1 MCWLPDVRFP
11 GQHLWPLYQM
21 CLNVF
26 FPRCACSGL
35 GTMWQGWTS
44 ALPGLACHRF
54 VTTLVQSRQ
63 CWRRLWCGGMWCWS
77 AAGIFW
83 HTIRVFQFHVDFRQ
97 IPEPAFLEGLRQLV
111 DLEQGW
117 VGIFLLSA
125 SFQQFVTDI
134 QNIYENIISIPCD
147 LKNDFKTL
155 TYFRCLL
162 SQTLPSTSG
171 PPWLVCPV
179 IMAQYSVVNI
189 VRRMHTSPPRT
200 DKPPS
205 YTCFVLVG
213 TEACF
218 GVRPS
223 SSALFFILLSPV
235 QFLHI

>member
-1 MCWLPDVRFP
+1 MFVFRGNIVGLFTKCVWMC
-11 GQHLWPLYQM
+11 
-21 CLNVF
+21 F
-26 FPRCACSGL
+26 FPKVRLFRPRHNVARMNVSAARACLPQVCHHLGAESTMLTAIVMWRDVMLISCWNILTHNTSFPISCWFPPDPWAGLLGGVETAGWPGAGL
-35 GTMWQGWTS
+35 GGGSSSYW
-44 ALPGLACHRF
+44 LRF
-54 VTTLVQSRQ
+54 
-63 CWRRLWCGGMWCWS
+63 
-77 AAGIFW
+77 
-83 HTIRVFQFHVDFRQ
+83 
-97 IPEPAFLEGLRQLV
+97 
-111 DLEQGW
+111 
-117 VGIFLLSA
+117 
-125 SFQQFVTDI
+125 FVTDI

-189 VRRMHTSPPRT
+189 VGRMHTSPPRT